1 MHKRTTSRRAL
12 HRNIAKRRFKAATRA
27 VLPIHARRGA
37 SRVRSITRAADVTH
51 STATPVVAD
60 YAYLITLKPRAFVA
74 PSTELQAQIYQALCE
89 MQLATSHDQVAI
101 WQARVAFRDK
111 HGGLVVP
118 GSDPPV
124 VAPSYLEEYH
134 HTKPFPPPLKPLHPV
149 AVAAWEHFLAQI
161 EERAELIA
169 EMSEQDSDWEDSVA
183 MPDGRGKANPT
194 KARRPA
200 GSADS
205 SSTVPRQK
213 PSAPRGQD
221 ILDIIRPSR
230 ATQGER
236 ASTVRPSTVVAVA
249 KRAAAVRAKVKAETT
264 AVLRAV
270 QRAGRAG
277 ASTPQRKAANP
288 ASAPN
293 TKVAAAPPGAK
304 KQGTKKQGAKK
315 QATNKQGAK
324 KQATNKQ
331 GAKKQAAARPRQQPQ
346 QPSDNSN
353 LKPKRRRRV
362 NTSQAKPGAVQ
373 KKASKAQGGSSKES
387 RAKAPSATPGTPST
401 RKAKARRKKK
411 PRKQD

>member
-1 MHKRTTSRRAL
+1 
-12 HRNIAKRRFKAATRA
+12 
-27 VLPIHARRGA
+27 
-37 SRVRSITRAADVTH
+37 
-51 STATPVVAD
+51 
-60 YAYLITLKPRAFVA
+60 
-74 PSTELQAQIYQALCE
+74 

-101 WQARVAFRDK
+101 WQARVDFRDK

-118 GSDPPV
+118 GSDPPI

-169 EMSEQDSDWEDSVA
+169 EMSEQDSDWEDSGA
-183 MPDGRGKANPT
+183 MPDGRGKAKPT
-194 KARRPA
+194 TARRPA

-205 SSTVPRQK
+205 SSTAPRQK

-315 QATNKQGAK
+315 QATNAK
-324 KQATNKQ
+324 KQGTNKQ
-331 GAKKQAAARPRQQPQ
+331 GAKKQAAARARQQPQ

-401 RKAKARRKKK
+401 RKLQARRKKK
-411 PRKQD
+411 PRKQA

>member
-1 MHKRTTSRRAL
+1 M
-12 HRNIAKRRFKAATRA
+12 
-27 VLPIHARRGA
+27 
-37 SRVRSITRAADVTH
+37 RSITRAADVTH

-101 WQARVAFRDK
+101 WQARVDFRDK

-205 SSTVPRQK
+205 SSTAPRQK

-221 ILDIIRPSR
+221 ILDIIRPPR
-230 ATQGER
+230 AKQGER

-277 ASTPQRKAANP
+277 ASTPQKKAANP
-288 ASAPN
+288 TSAPN

-315 QATNKQGAK
+315 QATNAK
-324 KQATNKQ
+324 KQGTNKQ
-331 GAKKQAAARPRQQPQ
+331 GAKKQAAARARQQPQ

-362 NTSQAKPGAVQ
+362 NTSKAKPGAVQ

-411 PRKQD
+411 PRKQA

>member
-1 MHKRTTSRRAL
+1 
-12 HRNIAKRRFKAATRA
+12 
-27 VLPIHARRGA
+27 
-37 SRVRSITRAADVTH
+37 
-51 STATPVVAD
+51 
-60 YAYLITLKPRAFVA
+60 
-74 PSTELQAQIYQALCE
+74 

-118 GSDPPV
+118 GSDPPI

-169 EMSEQDSDWEDSVA
+169 EMSEQDSDWEDSGA
-183 MPDGRGKANPT
+183 MPDGRGEAKPT
-194 KARRPA
+194 TARRPA

-221 ILDIIRPSR
+221 ILDIIRPPR

-315 QATNKQGAK
+315 QATSKQGAK
-324 KQATNKQ
+324 KQATNKQATNKQGTNKQ

-401 RKAKARRKKK
+401 RKAKERRKKK
-411 PRKQD
+411 PRKQA

>member
-101 WQARVAFRDK
+101 WQARVDFRDK

-169 EMSEQDSDWEDSVA
+169 EMSEQDSDWEDSGA

-277 ASTPQRKAANP
+277 ASTPQKKAANP
-288 ASAPN
+288 TSAPN

-315 QATNKQGAK
+315 QATNAK
-324 KQATNKQ
+324 KQGTNKQ
-331 GAKKQAAARPRQQPQ
+331 GAKKQAAARARQQPQ

-362 NTSQAKPGAVQ
+362 NTSKAKPGAVQ

-411 PRKQD
+411 PRKQA

>member
-1 MHKRTTSRRAL
+1 M
-12 HRNIAKRRFKAATRA
+12 
-27 VLPIHARRGA
+27 
-37 SRVRSITRAADVTH
+37 RSITRAADVTH

-277 ASTPQRKAANP
+277 ASTPQKKAANP
-288 ASAPN
+288 TSAPN

-315 QATNKQGAK
+315 QATNAK
-324 KQATNKQ
+324 KQGTNKQ
-331 GAKKQAAARPRQQPQ
+331 GAKKQAAARARQQPQ

-362 NTSQAKPGAVQ
+362 NTSKAKPGAVQ

-401 RKAKARRKKK
+401 RKLQARRKKK
-411 PRKQD
+411 PRKQA

>member
-1 MHKRTTSRRAL
+1 M
-12 HRNIAKRRFKAATRA
+12 
-27 VLPIHARRGA
+27 
-37 SRVRSITRAADVTH
+37 RSITRAADVTH

-118 GSDPPV
+118 GSDPPI

-169 EMSEQDSDWEDSVA
+169 EMSEQDSDWEDSGA
-183 MPDGRGKANPT
+183 MPDGRGKAKPT
-194 KARRPA
+194 TARRPA

-205 SSTVPRQK
+205 SSTAPRQK

-277 ASTPQRKAANP
+277 ASTPQKKAANP
-288 ASAPN
+288 TSAPN

-315 QATNKQGAK
+315 QATNAK
-324 KQATNKQ
+324 KQGTNKQ
-331 GAKKQAAARPRQQPQ
+331 GAKKQAAARARQQPQ

-362 NTSQAKPGAVQ
+362 NTSKAKPGAVQ

-401 RKAKARRKKK
+401 RKLQARRKKK
-411 PRKQD
+411 PRKQA